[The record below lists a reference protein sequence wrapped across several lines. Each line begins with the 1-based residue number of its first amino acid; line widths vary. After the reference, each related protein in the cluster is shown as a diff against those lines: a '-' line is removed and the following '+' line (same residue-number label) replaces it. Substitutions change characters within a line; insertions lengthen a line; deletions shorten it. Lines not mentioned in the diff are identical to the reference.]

1 VWQPS
6 NEQLLYDTAMA
17 YYGTRY
23 VWGGNTGVISGD
35 AAQFDCSGFT
45 IELAQRFGLVSDD
58 TDLNAQGQFNRWK
71 NYNMPFREVVQLG
84 DLVFYGSSL
93 TNIGHVMLALN
104 NDYCIGAQGGGS
116 GTNTQE
122 EAVRDDGFVRIMP
135 IDYRG
140 DRVAIV
146 RPPWGF

>member
-1 VWQPS
+1 MWQPS

-23 VWGGNTGVISGD
+23 VWGGGTGVISGD

-58 TDLNAQGQFNRWK
+58 TDLNAQGQ
-71 NYNMPFREVVQLG
+71 YNKWRMSVVARTEVRLG

-93 TNIGHVMLALN
+93 TNISHVMLVLN
-104 NDYCIGAQGGGS
+104 NDYCIGAQGGGRD
-116 GTNTQE
+116 TNTQA

-135 IDYRG
+135 IDDRP

-146 RPPWGF
+146 RPPWRF

>member
-23 VWGGNTGVISGD
+23 VWGGGTGVISGD

-58 TDLNAQGQFNRWK
+58 TDLNAQGQFNKWR
-71 NYNMPFREVVQLG
+71 MSVVARTEVRLG

-93 TNIGHVMLALN
+93 TNVSHVMLALN
-104 NDYCIGAQGGGS
+104 PTYCIGAQGGGS

-122 EAVRDDGFVRIMP
+122 EAVRDDGFVRIMK
-135 IDYRG
+135 IDYRP

>member
-1 VWQPS
+1 MWQPS

-23 VWGGNTGVISGD
+23 VWGGGTGVISGS

-45 IELAQRFGLVSDD
+45 IELCQRFGLVSDD
-58 TDLNAQGQFNRWK
+58 TDLNAQGQYNKWK
-71 NYNMPFREVVQLG
+71 FRPSVRTEVRLG
-84 DLVFYGSSL
+84 DLVFYGNSFTS
-93 TNIGHVMLALN
+93 ISHVMLALN

-135 IDYRG
+135 IDYRA
-140 DRVAIV
+140 DRIAIV
-146 RPPWGF
+146 RPPWRF